1 MLGRKDYTRE
11 ELDSAKAAIDK
22 QLAAYKKL
30 AKAVEAGGD
39 PKAEAAL
46 EAFEPLFARSLTL
59 ELDRFFVHRIRSVS
73 GKDGNPLNEV
83 ELLTESLVAG
93 DSTLR
98 GNNVI
103 QLKPENTVLG
113 LDVGDRIDL
122 SAKEFERLYK
132 AFLAELEA
140 RFVYSA

>member
-11 ELDSAKAAIDK
+11 ELDNAKAAVDN

-30 AKAVEAGGD
+30 AKAVDATGD
-39 PKAEAAL
+39 PKAKAAL
-46 EAFEPLFARSLTL
+46 DSFEPLFARSLAM

-83 ELLTESLVAG
+83 ELLTESLIAG

-103 QLKPENTVLG
+103 KLKPEQSVLK
-113 LDVGDRIDL
+113 LDVGDNIDL
-122 SAKEFERLYK
+122 RANDFERLYK
-132 AFLAELEA
+132 AFLTDLEA
-140 RFVYSA
+140 KFVK